1 MSELPWRTCIFMFF
15 LSNIVGL
22 LECRRWTCTFGLSLH
37 LDLTAFSAWSLF
49 GDRDLLHPFPEMS
62 RPMEVLSMQLLQA
75 CPVQMSTSLPSS
87 IDQRCG
93 HEMTHVQLGA
103 FLLFQR
109 FEGLVRKVS
118 LHMSTDADLC
128 NSSGPGFFFGFSF
141 RIHQNP
147 KYLTNQHKRQNVAN
161 HIVCRYTALVERP
174 GTWENVVQMV
184 LGACVTKAPCAKT
197 KSSSEGSE
205 GTWAGRGLS
214 NNRKAKCFVIKSEGI
229 TVCHNLLQKGELVPQ
244 PPETELGKMTWR
256 NLATLVVGVGSRTI
270 QGLWTN
276 REVQHAATILLEV
289 DTLVLCVL
297 IRQVS

>member
-1 MSELPWRTCIFMFF
+1 MSIGLDFPKLTRCCQIPCPSCHGEPAYSCFSSPTLLGSWSADVGRTF
-15 LSNIVGL
+15 S
-22 LECRRWTCTFGLSLH
+22 LSLH

-128 NSSGPGFFFGFSF
+128 NSSGPGFFWF
-141 RIHQNP
+141 
-147 KYLTNQHKRQNVAN
+147 
-161 HIVCRYTALVERP
+161 
-174 GTWENVVQMV
+174 
-184 LGACVTKAPCAKT
+184 
-197 KSSSEGSE
+197 
-205 GTWAGRGLS
+205 
-214 NNRKAKCFVIKSEGI
+214 
-229 TVCHNLLQKGELVPQ
+229 
-244 PPETELGKMTWR
+244 
-256 NLATLVVGVGSRTI
+256 
-270 QGLWTN
+270 
-276 REVQHAATILLEV
+276 
-289 DTLVLCVL
+289 
-297 IRQVS
+297 